1 MILGFNCF
9 YSLFRLGSPPDVGG
23 VRIAHHFSFLWCMF
37 YYVVFVIVVV
47 FTQCFQSLWIVHY
60 WLHVRVSLT
69 LITCNIPM
77 FLLCPYILSC
87 PRFPII
93 TNLTT
98 GSRPLTLGPG
108 SRPLSVGSSTPLEL
122 TTSVLY
128 TCIKIHQR

>member
-77 FLLCPYILSC
+77 FLLCPYILSLSSIPNYHQPDHWFSSLDSWAWFSSLVC
-87 PRFPII
+87 RFLDPPRID
-93 TNLTT
+93 NLCFI
-98 GSRPLTLGPG
+98 
-108 SRPLSVGSSTPLEL
+108 
-122 TTSVLY
+122 Y
-128 TCIKIHQR
+128 MY